1 MWTGKWWWAVQSQ
14 FQGEKATIAPVII
27 ATDKTALTNFSGG
40 KSAYPVYL
48 TLGNIPKAMRRK
60 INQRAC
66 ILLGYLPVDKIGK
79 GSDMVTELKLRNYQL
94 FHDSMRVILE
104 PLINAGR
111 EGVEMVGGDGIIRKV
126 HPILAAY
133 VADYPEQCLVT
144 LSKYGTCPKC
154 QTQA

>member
-1 MWTGKWWWAVQSQ
+1 
-14 FQGEKATIAPVII
+14 IAPVLI

-66 ILLGYLPVDKIGK
+66 VLLGYLLVDKVGK
-79 GSDMVTELKLRNYQL
+79 DGDTATELKLRSYQL
-94 FHDSMRVILE
+94 FHDSMRLILE
-104 PLINAGR
+104 PLIEAGR
-111 EGVEMVGGDGIIRKV
+111 NGVEMIGGDGVVRKV

-154 QTQA
+154 

>member
-1 MWTGKWWWAVQSQ
+1 MWSGKWWWAVQSQ
-14 FQGEKATIAPVII
+14 FQGQNATIAPVII
-27 ATDKTALTNFSGG
+27 ATDKTHLTNFSGG

-60 INQRAC
+60 VNQRAC
-66 ILLGYLPVDKIGK
+66 VLLGYLPVDKVNRGA
-79 GSDMVTELKLRNYQL
+79 DTDTEFKLRNYQL
-94 FHDSMRVILE
+94 FHDSMRIILE
-104 PLINAGR
+104 PLFAAGLN
-111 EGVEMVGGDGIIRKV
+111 GVEMVGGDGVVRKV

-154 QTQA
+154 QTSA

>member
-1 MWTGKWWWAVQSQ
+1 
-14 FQGEKATIAPVII
+14 IAPVII

-48 TLGNIPKAMRRK
+48 TIGNIPKAMRRK
-60 INQRAC
+60 VSHQAC
-66 ILLGYLPVDKIGK
+66 VLLAYLPVDKVQK
-79 GSDMVTELKLRNYQL
+79 AENETDRDVKVKTYQL
-94 FHDSMRVILE
+94 FHDAMRTILE
-104 PLINAGR
+104 PLIEAGR
-111 EGVEMVGGDGIIRKV
+111 KGVEMTGGNGEVRRV

-154 QTQA
+154 